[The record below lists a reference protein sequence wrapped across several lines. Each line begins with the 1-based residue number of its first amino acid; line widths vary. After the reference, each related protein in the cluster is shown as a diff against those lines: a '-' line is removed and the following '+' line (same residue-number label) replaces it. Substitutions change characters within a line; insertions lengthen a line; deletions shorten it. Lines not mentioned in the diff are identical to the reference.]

1 MKVFLIALL
10 FFISSAYA
18 APYVVKVRYVHDGDT
33 IMITLPKMPAPL
45 DKASVR
51 LLGIDTPEMAS
62 KCLDENKKALEA
74 KAKLNEL
81 IGNSK
86 TLTLTDY
93 KWDKYGGRIDANV
106 IVNSKNLSQE
116 LIKAGL
122 ARPYLGE
129 AKQTWCP

>member
-1 MKVFLIALL
+1 MKKFIIIALL
-10 FFISSAYA
+10 FINNAFA
-18 APYVVKVRYVHDGDT
+18 AEFVVKVRYVHDGDT

-51 LLGIDTPEMAS
+51 LLGIDTPEMAG
-62 KCLDENKKALEA
+62 KCLEENKKAIEA
-74 KAKLNEL
+74 KAMLIKL

-86 TLTLTDY
+86 TIILTDFKY
-93 KWDKYGGRIDANV
+93 DKYGGRIDANV

-122 ARPYLGE
+122 ARPYYGE
-129 AKQTWCP
+129 AKQTWCQ